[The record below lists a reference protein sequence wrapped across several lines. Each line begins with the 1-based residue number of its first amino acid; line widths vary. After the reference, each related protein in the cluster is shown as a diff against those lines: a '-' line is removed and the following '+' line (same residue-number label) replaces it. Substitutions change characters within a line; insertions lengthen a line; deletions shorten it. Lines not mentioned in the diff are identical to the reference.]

1 MNPRD
6 EQVRELIA
14 ARALEWFTALRSGEL
29 SAAQRESFIDWLR
42 ASPAHAREYLAVSA
56 FVEDFAQTAKQSA
69 APTET
74 LITQALAEIQA
85 DTVRPLFANAEQK
98 ATERDPKFRSRERN
112 RPRVWATIAC
122 LAIVSVVTIILA
134 TWWQYDRTTY
144 STAHA
149 EQRSWRMPDGST
161 VHLNSDSA
169 IRVNFDGERREV
181 DLLRGQAL
189 FQVAKDPQR
198 PFWVRAGDTVV
209 KAVGTEFDVYRH
221 EQRTLVSVVEGRVA
235 VWRLPDD
242 FSGQVSRVF
251 EPGAEIS
258 NVQPVAQ
265 LSAGQQVRI
274 SQVSAGVSDRV
285 DDVRKTVAWLQR
297 QVVFDHDPL
306 GSAVEEFNRYD
317 SLRIRI
323 DDPALRATEISGIF
337 SAYDVESFI
346 HFLGR
351 QPDMRIERVGGEIV
365 ISAAPQAPQ

>member
-6 EQVRELIA
+6 EQVRDLIA
-14 ARALEWFTALRSGEL
+14 AQALEWFTALRSGEL
-29 SAAQRESFIDWLR
+29 PAAQREAFIDWLR

-56 FVEDFAQTAKQSA
+56 FVEDFARAAEQLA

-74 LITQALAEIQA
+74 LIMHARVEIQA
-85 DTVRPLFANAEQK
+85 DTVRPLFPDAEQRTTC
-98 ATERDPKFRSRERN
+98 ARETAH
-112 RPRVWATIAC
+112 RPNLWATLAGLTMAAAMTIF
-122 LAIVSVVTIILA
+122 LAI
-134 TWWQYDRTTY
+134 WWLQDRTTY

-169 IRVNFDGERREV
+169 IRVNFDGEHRQV

-189 FQVAKDPQR
+189 FQVAKDPRR
-198 PFWVRAGDTVV
+198 PFWVRAGETVV

-221 EQRTLVSVVEGRVA
+221 KQRTLVSVVEGRVA

-242 FSGQVSRVF
+242 SFSSQVSRVL
-251 EPGAEIS
+251 ESEMETTLA
-258 NVQPVAQ
+258 QPLAQ

-274 SQVSAGVSDRV
+274 SHSSAGVSDRA

-297 QVVFDHDPL
+297 QVVFDHDSL
-306 GSAVEEFNRYD
+306 GNAVEEFNRYD
-317 SLRIRI
+317 QLRIRV

-337 SAYDVESFI
+337 SAYDVESFV

-351 QPDMRIERVGGEIV
+351 QPDLRVERVDGEII
-365 ISAAPQAPQ
+365 ISTATQAHQ